1 MCIFDSVI
9 GLTKDVFEVVTTP
22 VEIAVDLADAAIK
35 PMAEAAK
42 EIKDDI
48 KSLKD

>member
-1 MCIFDSVI
+1 MSFFDSVI

-22 VEIAVDLADAAIK
+22 AEIAVDLADAIVK
-35 PMAEAAK
+35 PMAQAAK
-42 EIKDDI
+42 EIKDDV

>member
-1 MCIFDSVI
+1 MGIFDSVMN
-9 GLTKDVFEVVTTP
+9 LTKDVFEVVSTP
-22 VEIAVDLADAAIK
+22 VEIAIDLADAAVK

-42 EIKDDI
+42 EIKDEI

>member
-1 MCIFDSVI
+1 MSFLDSVI
-9 GLTKDVFEVVTTP
+9 ELTKDVFEVVSTP

>member
-1 MCIFDSVI
+1 MSFLDSVI
-9 GLTKDVFEVVTTP
+9 GLTKDVFEVVSTP
-22 VEIAVDLADAAIK
+22 VEIAVDLTDAAIK

>member
-1 MCIFDSVI
+1 MSFFDSVI
-9 GLTKDVFEVVTTP
+9 VLTKDVFEVVTTP
-22 VEIAVDLADAAIK
+22 VEIAVDLADAIVK

-42 EIKDDI
+42 EMKDDV

>member
-1 MCIFDSVI
+1 MSIFDSVI

>member
-1 MCIFDSVI
+1 MRFFDSVI

-22 VEIAVDLADAAIK
+22 VEIAVDLADAIVK
-35 PMAEAAK
+35 PMAQAAK

>member
-1 MCIFDSVI
+1 MSIFDSVI
-9 GLTKDVFEVVTTP
+9 GLTKDVFEVVSTP
-22 VEIAVDLADAAIK
+22 VEIAIDLADAVVK
-35 PMAEAAK
+35 PMAQAAK

>member
-1 MCIFDSVI
+1 MSFFDSVI
-9 GLTKDVFEVVTTP
+9 VLTKDVFEVVTTP